1 MIAWWYPIMVATGE
15 KGKLGL
21 LVTPKWA
28 QALPLSPPTSLCIA
42 EVPSISMSLFI
53 FKRSRPG
60 LHACPD
66 LASEPKLLMS
76 SPCPHCTWALLSW
89 LKSLCTFSS
98 CFSFI
103 FHFLTPS
110 SLVSA
115 TALYY
120 DCFCPGQFWVCHLT
134 ALHTTPYWRALGPC
148 FRGLPPP
155 HTLFSGFPL
164 STTAFLFQPS
174 LGTVHPLLYFFPR
187 SFPLLFNALSL
198 TKFTGND
205 VQLPTLSEDSESRP
219 AFWDLFPELC
229 LMWSFLLHVLL
240 TYPREASTQHP
251 MSAFPC
257 HNLHF
262 FPCSPSPWI
271 GTLSCSN
278 WKCDVILSF
287 LFSIYLS
294 LHPCQVD
301 LYFYLHMVF
310 LSLTTSFC
318 HHCLTQVILLLT
330 GSLPSGLAFFILAGI
345 RHYF

>member
-28 QALPLSPPTSLCIA
+28 QALPLDYRERLSAASSPPTSLCIA
-42 EVPSISMSLFI
+42 EVSFISMSLFI
-53 FKRSRPG
+53 FKRNRPG

-76 SPCPHCTWALLSW
+76 SPCPHCTWAPLSW

-134 ALHTTPYWRALGPC
+134 PLHTTPYWRALGPC

-155 HTLFSGFPL
+155 HTLFWFPPFYY
-164 STTAFLFQPS
+164 S
-174 LGTVHPLLYFFPR
+174 
-187 SFPLLFNALSL
+187 
-198 TKFTGND
+198 
-205 VQLPTLSEDSESRP
+205 
-219 AFWDLFPELC
+219 
-229 LMWSFLLHVLL
+229 
-240 TYPREASTQHP
+240 
-251 MSAFPC
+251 
-257 HNLHF
+257 
-262 FPCSPSPWI
+262 
-271 GTLSCSN
+271 
-278 WKCDVILSF
+278 LSF
-287 LFSIYLS
+287 SAIFRDCSSSALFLPQI
-294 LHPCQVD
+294 
-301 LYFYLHMVF
+301 
-310 LSLTTSFC
+310 TSF
-318 HHCLTQVILLLT
+318 VIQCT
-330 GSLPSGLAFFILAGI
+330 IPDQI
-345 RHYF
+345 HW